1 MNLEVSNIL
10 TIYYLQLLYRE
21 VRGILLYQGF
31 PRPILPTKHPESGK
45 GCFADEIGPKKVVV
59 QNFIVFLQFLNHC
72 KPRCALTQKSSS
84 FIFKFHLLT
93 YAIETSTLHV

>member
-21 VRGILLYQGF
+21 VKGILLYQGF

-45 GCFADEIGPKKVVV
+45 GCFADKIGPKKSGCTK
-59 QNFIVFLQFLNHC
+59 FYRLFTISESLQTKMCSHAKIKQFY
-72 KPRCALTQKSSS
+72 
-84 FIFKFHLLT
+84 F
-93 YAIETSTLHV
+93 